1 MIARRLL
8 TVLVLAA
15 ATSSLPV
22 PASAHAATPVVA
34 SAHAATRAAVAT
46 VPVAGRADDRVV
58 VATVPADGAAL
69 TAAPGEVVV
78 RTAGRP
84 DLSRSHLSV
93 QDDTG
98 ATVDAGALDAGS
110 PRALTLPV
118 RLDGV
123 GTFTAI
129 YHVELADGRE
139 SSGAVRFS
147 VGTGVPPAAGPAATG
162 HEHGID
168 TVSAALLTV
177 DLLVLAGALLLL
189 RLRPRT
195 GTPPGD
201 RPRWRL

>member
-15 ATSSLPV
+15 VTSPLPA
-22 PASAHAATPVVA
+22 PASA
-34 SAHAATRAAVAT
+34 RAA
-46 VPVAGRADDRVV
+46 DRVV
-58 VATVPADGAAL
+58 VATAPADGAAL
-69 TAAPGEVVV
+69 TVPPGEVVI

-84 DLSRSHLSV
+84 DLYRSHLSV

-98 ATVDAGALDAGS
+98 AAVAAGELGAGS

-118 RLDGV
+118 RLDGA
-123 GTFTAI
+123 GTFTAV

-139 SSGAVRFS
+139 SSGVVRFS
-147 VGTGVPPAAGPAATG
+147 VGTGVPPAAGPAAAG

-168 TVSAALLTV
+168 PLSAVLLTV

-189 RLRPRT
+189 RLRPRP